1 MIAKIATGFYS
12 RGRALSVAPR
22 SFVIL
27 QLRKTCKSQ
36 FSSEPKRSWYV
47 VRERTNLNHQEK
59 PWQNDS
65 CEGLAG
71 GENPK
76 FLNLEQA
83 RFGALSLLTSRLGF
97 QYLYSDL

>member
-1 MIAKIATGFYS
+1 L
-12 RGRALSVAPR
+12 RLDPLSFCNYEKHASHNSVVNR
-22 SFVIL
+22 SDH
-27 QLRKTCKSQ
+27 
-36 FSSEPKRSWYV
+36 WYV

-97 QYLYSDL
+97 QYLYSDLWKHDPGLGKEWK